1 MNDYRERTSLG
12 GSGLSIYSVIRDG
25 SRFLTSHNEGTSI
38 TESRLTA
45 ANRYAE
51 MVRWMAWP
59 RNKISRS
66 SAQPG
71 THPHNGVQATVTPA
85 PDAEPAPGSGHNTGV
100 GGTTHAVAFSPSGS
114 PGSPSGSLGRNE
126 PAPDRS
132 RIGRRLRPI
141 RYAHGPAEEPAPAPA
156 TPPSAVPPT
165 GTTSSESTSG
175 TV

>member
-59 RNKISRS
+59 RIKNSRS

-71 THPHNGVQATVTPA
+71 TQPHNGVLATVTPA
-85 PDAEPAPGSGHNTGV
+85 PDAEPPPGSEQNTGV
-100 GGTTHAVAFSPSGS
+100 SGTTHAVAN
-114 PGSPSGSLGRNE
+114 PGGYGPGPDD
-126 PAPDRS
+126 PAAS
-132 RIGRRLRPI
+132 RHRASRRPRPI
-141 RYAHGPAEEPAPAPA
+141 R
-156 TPPSAVPPT
+156 
-165 GTTSSESTSG
+165 
-175 TV
+175 